1 MEIREHAAQVR
12 ELVDEDAEDDVV
24 LEGAAAP
31 EDEASGR
38 HAAATRRR
46 LRTTTAL
53 TVGGLAVLLA
63 VASLKGD
70 ETTLHAGVA
79 DRGANENWT
88 QYQAKRTRQLAHE
101 IDITSMERE
110 LFVLGTAAG
119 PDVRQRFA
127 ADIEHAQAEI
137 QRLEDEPDPQHPTD
151 PALGDGKTQIA
162 RRALALERE
171 RADALARIPNF
182 HYAETLLQV
191 ALVLSSVAIVRAS
204 QRWLLAAIACGGAA
218 TLLLANGLFFL
229 FPMFGGH

>member
-1 MEIREHAAQVR
+1 RVS
-12 ELVDEDAEDDVV
+12 ELVDEDTEDDVAA
-24 LEGAAAP
+24 EGAAVP

-38 HAAATRRR
+38 HAADARRR

-88 QYQAKRTRQLAHE
+88 QYQAKRTRQLAYE

-119 PDVRQRFA
+119 P
-127 ADIEHAQAEI
+127 E
-137 QRLEDEPDPQHPTD
+137 
-151 PALGDGKTQIA
+151 
-162 RRALALERE
+162 
-171 RADALARIPNF
+171 
-182 HYAETLLQV
+182 
-191 ALVLSSVAIVRAS
+191 
-204 QRWLLAAIACGGAA
+204 
-218 TLLLANGLFFL
+218 
-229 FPMFGGH
+229 